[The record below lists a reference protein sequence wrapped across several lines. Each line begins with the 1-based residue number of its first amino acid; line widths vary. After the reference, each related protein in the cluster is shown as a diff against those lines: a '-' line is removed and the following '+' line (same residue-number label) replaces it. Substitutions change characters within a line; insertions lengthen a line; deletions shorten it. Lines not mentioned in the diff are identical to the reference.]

1 MLVERSRSCTVLVA
15 RRPASTPSEFD
26 AALRELAGDLA
37 GRLDRDE
44 ISPDSEAL
52 IAEAIDEAITAVLP
66 RVVELLDLELTPR
79 IEALPLATR
88 LALAEARRRREL
100 GFD

>member
-1 MLVERSRSCTVLVA
+1 MLDQRPRSCTILLA
-15 RRPASTPSEFD
+15 RPMIGVPFDVD

-44 ISPDSEAL
+44 ISADSEAL
-52 IAEAIDEAITAVLP
+52 VAEAIDEAIAAVLP
-66 RVVELLDLELTPR
+66 VLLELLDRELTPR

-88 LALAEARRRREL
+88 LALVEARRRREI

>member
-1 MLVERSRSCTVLVA
+1 MLAEPSRSCTVLVEH
-15 RRPASTPSEFD
+15 RPFGTPSEFD
-26 AALRELAGDLA
+26 LALRELAGDVA

-44 ISPDSEAL
+44 ISPDNEAL
-52 IAEAIDEAITAVLP
+52 VAEAIDEAIAAVLP
-66 RVVELLDLELTPR
+66 LLLELLDRELTPR
-79 IEALPLATR
+79 IEALPLSTR

>member
-1 MLVERSRSCTVLVA
+1 MLDQRPRSCTNLLE
-15 RRPASTPSEFD
+15 RPMFDMPLDVD

-44 ISPDSEAL
+44 ISPDNEAL
-52 IAEAIDEAITAVLP
+52 VAEAIDEAITAVLP
-66 RVVELLDLELTPR
+66 VLLELLDRELTPR

-88 LALAEARRRREL
+88 LALVEARRRREI